1 MKLPEFEYVEA
12 KTIRKACRLLESE
25 GGQALIIAGGSD
37 ILQSLKNRL
46 QAPRALVDLS
56 GISHLGEISF
66 SKRKGLEIGALVSL
80 RQLARDPG
88 VLSNYPM
95 LAQAASMVG
104 TVQLQTMGT
113 VGGNLCQDNLCL
125 YYNRPPMTRL
135 SIAPCHKLG
144 GDVCH
149 AVSASKECW
158 AVFSGDLAPAL
169 LALGAQLVIAS
180 AAEKQTIA
188 LRDFYSG
195 DGLKPNVLKPG
206 QILTHII
213 VPPPAPN
220 SRAVYLKLRVR
231 QTIDY
236 PLLGVALYLAFEKG
250 SNVCHEARLALTGVD
265 RAPFLIEETER
276 LKGKAIGAAEIGEI
290 AQAAHRRARPLGN
303 VSELSPK
310 YRRDMVDVYV
320 RRAFE
325 IRDARYEMRDA
336 GCVKRET

>member
-1 MKLPEFEYVEA
+1 MKLPEFEYVEP
-12 KTIRKACRLLESE
+12 KTIRKACRILESE

-56 GISHLGEISF
+56 GISRLGGISF

-80 RQLARDPG
+80 RQLVRDPAIQAI
-88 VLSNYPM
+88 YPM

-104 TVQLQTMGT
+104 TAQLQAMGT

-144 GDVCH
+144 GNVCH
-149 AVSASKECW
+149 AVSGSKECW
-158 AVFSGDLAPAL
+158 AVYSGDLAPAL
-169 LALGAQLVIAS
+169 LALGAQVVIAN
-180 AAEKQTIA
+180 ATGTQTIA
-188 LRDFYSG
+188 LSELYSG

-206 QILTHII
+206 QILTRII
-213 VPPPAPN
+213 VAPPAPD

-250 SNVCHEARLALTGVD
+250 GDVCREARLALTGVD
-265 RAPFLIEETER
+265 RAPLLIEEAAQ
-276 LKGKAIGAAEIGEI
+276 LQGKAIGAAEIAEI

-320 RRAFE
+320 RKAFE
-325 IRDARYEMRDA
+325 HVGQIGNLPY
-336 GCVKRET
+336 VTHHETWS